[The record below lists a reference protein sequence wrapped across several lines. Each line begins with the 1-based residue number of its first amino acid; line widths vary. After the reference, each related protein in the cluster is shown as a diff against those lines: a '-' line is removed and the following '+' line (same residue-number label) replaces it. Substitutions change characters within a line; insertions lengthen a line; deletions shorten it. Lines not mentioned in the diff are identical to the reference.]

1 MPPRSPED
9 RATELLRE
17 AGVNGV
23 LPVPVDQLATFLGVR
38 VVLQRMDSH
47 LSGMTYRQGEE
58 KVVGVNSNHH
68 ARRRRFTLAHELGHV
83 RMHPGRPLLVDSSIR
98 VDFRDSVSSLATDRE
113 EIEANRFAAE
123 LLMPAPLVIERMRT
137 LTNSGVRGRDRVV
150 NDLAN
155 TFDVSAEA
163 MGYRLINL
171 GLTTA

>member
-1 MPPRSPED
+1 M
-9 RATELLRE
+9 
-17 AGVNGV
+17 
-23 LPVPVDQLATFLGVR
+23 
-38 VVLQRMDSH
+38 
-47 LSGMTYRQGEE
+47 
-58 KVVGVNSNHH
+58 
-68 ARRRRFTLAHELGHV
+68 
-83 RMHPGRPLLVDSSIR
+83 DSSIR